1 MNTRSNATGVDGPP
15 SDELRLQLV
24 EVAGRFA
31 QAFDRWL
38 ERCQPVEG
46 ISWSRLRLL
55 GILSCHGPQK
65 MSDLGD
71 ALGVTPRNI
80 TTLVDALEQEALVTR
95 QPHPTDRRVT
105 LIDLTPQ
112 AAACSADL
120 WSERLAAASEVF
132 TSLSEGDQRELL
144 RLLRLLL
151 ASPALA

>member
-1 MNTRSNATGVDGPP
+1 MDTISTDPRVEGAPP
-15 SDELRLQLV
+15 DELPLQLV
-24 EVAGRFA
+24 EAAGRFV

-38 ERCQPVEG
+38 QRCQPVEG

-71 ALGVTPRNI
+71 ELGVTPRNI

-95 QPHPTDRRVT
+95 RPHPTDRRVT
-105 LIDLTPQ
+105 LIELTPQ
-112 AAACSADL
+112 AAACSAAL
-120 WSERLAAASEVF
+120 WSERLAAASELF
-132 TSLSEGDQRELL
+132 TSLSETDQRELL

-151 ASPALA
+151 VSPALA

>member
-1 MNTRSNATGVDGPP
+1 MNTRSKDTNTAGPAP
-15 SDELRLQLV
+15 DALRLQLV
-24 EVAGRFA
+24 EVAARFV

-38 ERCQPVEG
+38 RRCRPEEG

-71 ALGVTPRNI
+71 ELGVTPRNI
-80 TTLVDALEQEALVTR
+80 TTLVDALEQEGLVTR
-95 QPHPTDRRVT
+95 RPHPTDRRVT
-105 LIDLTPQ
+105 LIELTPQ
-112 AAACSADL
+112 AAACSAAL
-120 WSERLAAASEVF
+120 WSERLAAASELF
-132 TSLSEGDQRELL
+132 TSLSEADQRELL

>member
-1 MNTRSNATGVDGPP
+1 MATISDDPRVDRTPP
-15 SDELRLQLV
+15 EQLPLQLV
-24 EVAGRFA
+24 EATGRFT

-38 ERCQPVEG
+38 RRCQPEEG

-80 TTLVDALEQEALVTR
+80 TTLVDALEQEGLVTR
-95 QPHPTDRRVT
+95 RPHPTDRRVT
-105 LIDLTPQ
+105 LIELTPR
-112 AAACSADL
+112 AAGCSAAL
-120 WSERLAAASEVF
+120 WSERLAAASELF
-132 TSLSEGDQRELL
+132 TSLSEADQRELL
-144 RLLRLLL
+144 RLLLLLL